1 MTKFHS
7 TRVNLIED
15 EHGSSIRIL
24 GPVGLEV
31 DFEGHQYDVDSEM
44 LQPPMSIV
52 IYTDSLK
59 KAEMDYTR
67 VLAFVRAGLEWN
79 GFTVRTI
86 TP

>member
-1 MTKFHS
+1 MTRFHS
-7 TRVNLIED
+7 TRENLIED

-31 DFEGHQYDVDSEM
+31 DFGGHLYDVDSEM

-59 KAEMDYTR
+59 DTEMENTKF
-67 VLAFVRAGLEWN
+67 LAFLSAGLEWN

-86 TP
+86 TS

>member
-1 MTKFHS
+1 
-7 TRVNLIED
+7 
-15 EHGSSIRIL
+15 
-24 GPVGLEV
+24 
-31 DFEGHQYDVDSEM
+31 M